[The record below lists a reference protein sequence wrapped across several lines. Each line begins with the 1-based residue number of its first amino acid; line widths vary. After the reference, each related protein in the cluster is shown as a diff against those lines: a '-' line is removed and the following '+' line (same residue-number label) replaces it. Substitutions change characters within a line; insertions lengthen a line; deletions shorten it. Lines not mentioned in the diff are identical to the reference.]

1 MDVAGVD
8 VDDGVDVDG
17 MAVNGDCV
25 DDVVII
31 GAPVGF
37 SGIGIE
43 VEVDVGIGVGIYIC
57 GCDRGDIII
66 PFAISSNR
74 QII

>member
-31 GAPVGF
+31 GAPTGF
-37 SGIGIE
+37 SGIG
-43 VEVDVGIGVGIYIC
+43 VDMGVGGIYTC